1 VTAAGGSPLSEQ
13 GASPNF
19 DNLLALTAEGLQ
31 EILAAPQIDRA
42 WSLYGP
48 ILAELCQI
56 EDLKT
61 GGVNPGD
68 RRALFYL
75 VSGLRPK
82 SVLEI
87 GTNVGASTIH
97 IAVALDGNAA
107 EVGRGRLVT
116 VDIQDVNDSPTAP
129 WRVAGLPLSARQRIE
144 TFNGRADVTFI
155 TAASLDFLAHRTET
169 FDCIFLDGDH
179 SEDVVF
185 AELVHASR
193 LLNPGGVIILHDFF
207 PEHRPL
213 WSDGNV
219 DHGPVGATER
229 LRAMGAAIDVL
240 PLGALPWPTKYNSHV
255 TSLAVVVKAV
265 RPAH

>member
-1 VTAAGGSPLSEQ
+1 MGLDGS
-13 GASPNF
+13 ASTQRGPPNF
-19 DNLLALTAEGLQ
+19 DRLLALTADGLRK
-31 EILAAPQIDRA
+31 ILASPQIDRA
-42 WSLYGP
+42 WNSYAP
-48 ILAELCQI
+48 VLAELCQI

-82 SVLEI
+82 TVLEI

-97 IAVALDGNAA
+97 IAAALDANDA
-107 EVGRGRLVT
+107 EVGTGRLLT

-129 WRVAGLPLSARQRIE
+129 WKVAGLPFSARQRIE
-144 TFNGRADVTFI
+144 TFNGRAGVTFM
-155 TAASLDFLAHRTET
+155 TAASLDFLAHTTET

-179 SEDVVF
+179 SEEVVF
-185 AELVHASR
+185 AELIHAAR
-193 LLNPGGVIILHDFF
+193 LINPGGLIILHDFF

-219 DHGPVGATER
+219 DHGPVAATER
-229 LRAMGAAIDVL
+229 LRAMGAGIDVL
-240 PLGALPWPTKYNSHV
+240 PLGALPWPTKYNSNV
-255 TSLAVVVKAV
+255 TSLAVVAKPV